1 MQEESL
7 EKVLRNN
14 MDEKLPIS
22 QSGLFVLPNPKQE
35 DDSNTKVGNNEV
47 TVYGVDSTGHP
58 VSVVVSFPNSWKKN
72 KILLSYICYFQ
83 STFFNKKQPPTR
95 ITEARAINKFF
106 QYLAQS
112 NYNLAD
118 ELPNDLFSQ
127 YTQFLKAKGGKIGNT
142 VSGLIHI
149 SSRPL
154 KSLLDQDFIYEG
166 LPDLVKVRMICA
178 NIPDFTKNPTTP
190 VTSLVKIFENCP
202 YSNSDM
208 IESLRL
214 VCCWI
219 LETLSSQRIKIL
231 ENEDIKIK
239 LNEGLKST
247 GTNEFP
253 LLSYSSSP
261 KYKTHWSREAY
272 GVLARAILDS
282 EDKLLVER
290 LYYCAPNPEK
300 VNSTYEE
307 KIKWMNSWFL
317 EKNRSKLVSNGFK
330 YNKKNYN
337 LGAIKTVTFSS
348 LVRPTDAET
357 FSLQCLL
364 ASERIQ
370 SSGLYRHK
378 LSDISILEGSFQSS
392 FTKNRGKGN
401 DSKKFPTNRYKRNTL
416 IYRAF
421 SDWILLM
428 ESAQEYIEKE
438 NKNKTLAYYEREHSP
453 RGVLYNDI
461 PSMWVFDLVSDP
473 TSLYYKRLMLEVGL
487 QGKPFT
493 WLLSR
498 LKEHNHKVSRQNAT
512 YDVARGKFKKGL
524 LLELPKRGDFVDL
537 PWLGLAPDFIAK
549 SREQM
554 DDGTEVTL
562 KTDKKVL
569 NPESDEVSAELTGHS
584 DTVKKDVYQ
593 NRSDSPEMIQSMR
606 TFSAE
611 VGELMEKEAD
621 KIKQSLDKTS
631 VLTLA
636 EAAKIL
642 GVEKEC
648 NKIEELTD
656 LLAERKIDI
665 GFLGEYEF
673 DGQQVVLVTDLT
685 AALMEGYIEHI
696 TKELPRLKLDDEDKA
711 LEALIKRAYLI
722 ALLEEFPVSIRS
734 KGQKIL
740 ESHEFPYP
748 SLI

>member
-1 MQEESL
+1 
-7 EKVLRNN
+7 
-14 MDEKLPIS
+14 MDE
-22 QSGLFVLPNPKQE
+22 F
-35 DDSNTKVGNNEV
+35 
-47 TVYGVDSTGHP
+47 
-58 VSVVVSFPNSWKKN
+58 
-72 KILLSYICYFQ
+72 
-83 STFFNKKQPPTR
+83 
-95 ITEARAINKFF
+95 
-106 QYLAQS
+106 
-112 NYNLAD
+112 
-118 ELPNDLFSQ
+118 
-127 YTQFLKAKGGKIGNT
+127 
-142 VSGLIHI
+142 
-149 SSRPL
+149 
-154 KSLLDQDFIYEG
+154 
-166 LPDLVKVRMICA
+166 
-178 NIPDFTKNPTTP
+178 
-190 VTSLVKIFENCP
+190 
-202 YSNSDM
+202 
-208 IESLRL
+208 
-214 VCCWI
+214 
-219 LETLSSQRIKIL
+219 
-231 ENEDIKIK
+231 
-239 LNEGLKST
+239 
-247 GTNEFP
+247 
-253 LLSYSSSP
+253 
-261 KYKTHWSREAY
+261 
-272 GVLARAILDS
+272 
-282 EDKLLVER
+282 
-290 LYYCAPNPEK
+290 
-300 VNSTYEE
+300 
-307 KIKWMNSWFL
+307 WFL
-317 EKNRSKLVSNGFK
+317 EKNTSKLVSNGFK
-330 YNKKNYN
+330 LNKKNHN

-364 ASERIQ
+364 ASERVQ

-378 LSDISILEGSFQSS
+378 LSDISILESSFQSF
-392 FTKNRGKGN
+392 FTKKRGKGN

-421 SDWILLM
+421 SDWKLLM
-428 ESAQEYIEKE
+428 EGAQEYIEQD

-487 QGKPFT
+487 QGKPFI

-498 LKEHNHKVSRQNAT
+498 LKEHNQKVARQNAT

-524 LLELPKRGDFVDL
+524 LLDLPKRGDFVDL

-562 KTDKKVL
+562 KTDSKVL

-621 KIKQSLDKTS
+621 KIKQSINNTS

-648 NKIEELTD
+648 NKIEELTN

-665 GFLGEYEF
+665 GFLGEYEL

-711 LEALIKRAYLI
+711 IEALIKRAYLI
-722 ALLEEFPVSIRS
+722 ALLEEFPASIRS
-734 KGQKIL
+734 KGHKIL